1 MGKCKQ
7 LPKMIKYKGVQM
19 YVNRGNDMGF
29 PVQTRLKSGAGY
41 EEWSDSITYGA
52 YDNWTQIYEAAYQHH
67 KQIKSKQIR
76 RHDIAID
83 ILGRPWKH

>member
-7 LPKMIKYKGVQM
+7 LPKEITYKGVKM
-19 YVNRGNDMGF
+19 YVRRGNDMGF
-29 PVQTRLKSGAGY
+29 PVQTRLKCLKGY